1 MTPVGLHKLWQQAKA
16 ASALSILCSPGN
28 RKLHSAQESAFL
40 FHIESRQPFLV
51 EHHVVSPIGTI
62 LVETEGDCVVEIF
75 YHLIDKRISLI
86 GNYEPLLP
94 EPALQIYQKN
104 SRYDLYL

>member
-1 MTPVGLHKLWQQAKA
+1 MA
-16 ASALSILCSPGN
+16 AGKSGQRIEYIVFAGN

-75 YHLIDKRISLI
+75 YHLIDKGLALI
-86 GNYEPLLP
+86 GNYEPFSP